1 MIMSI
6 LWLSFYGL
14 FRISE
19 ENKYT
24 GVREFTKP
32 KIDTTPPT
40 IEFVNFKDGDIV
52 VENTIYVEVSVNDD
66 ITPSESI
73 LVEWDGGYTLHSGFN
88 SIVVSARDKAGNVAS
103 RYIIIEKK

>member
-1 MIMSI
+1 MVMSI
-6 LWLSFYGL
+6 LWLSFYSL

-24 GVREFTKP
+24 GVREFAKP
-32 KIDTTPPT
+32 KVDTIPPT
-40 IEFVNFKDGDIV
+40 IEFVNFQDGDIV
-52 VENTIYVEVSVNDD
+52 LESSIYVEVSVNDN
-66 ITPSESI
+66 ITPPESI
-73 LVEWDGGYTLHSGFN
+73 LVEWDGGYTLHTGFN